1 MDDLLEEQKAEQEE
15 CEAKI
20 AKLKAQLGSASKKKA
35 KAIKFDLALAEGQLE
50 YLLQTHEDQRDELGG
65 GDGGSS
71 DGGGDDPAAAASQ
84 SKQAAVEPEPEP
96 EPAGPVQQGGNG
108 GGGSGG
114 GGKKSKAQKRREKK
128 EREEKERAVRIAK
141 VDPKKGESMKEVE
154 YAQIK
159 EILTPLKGIIMP
171 IKPDGHC
178 MFRAVTSQCEG
189 ESAMDVEGL
198 RAKTAAHLRAHKED
212 FAPFLTNDKGD
223 CMSDAEFEAYCT
235 GMGSQ
240 AVWGG
245 ECELKAISSILKRP
259 IRVFQSHG
267 GVRVIGDE
275 LEGDAI
281 LLSYHRHEFSLGEHY
296 NAVRVCC

>member
-1 MDDLLEEQKAEQEE
+1 MTAQRQVEGAAWVCIKEESQGE
-15 CEAKI
+15 CRGALGVRTFQTI
-20 AKLKAQLGSASKKKA
+20 ALPWRTNQPHGCLPPPLAPPTPPHLQSLTFVVAIIPFVICSQ
-35 KAIKFDLALAEGQLE
+35 AIKFDLALAEGQLE

-159 EILTPLKGIIMP
+159 EILTPLKGIIMYV
-171 IKPDGHC
+171 DGLVSFCH
-178 MFRAVTSQCEG
+178 AVSTVVVFLFPSSQLNTS
-189 ESAMDVEGL
+189 
-198 RAKTAAHLRAHKED
+198 T
-212 FAPFLTNDKGD
+212 
-223 CMSDAEFEAYCT
+223 
-235 GMGSQ
+235 
-240 AVWGG
+240 
-245 ECELKAISSILKRP
+245 
-259 IRVFQSHG
+259 
-267 GVRVIGDE
+267 
-275 LEGDAI
+275 
-281 LLSYHRHEFSLGEHY
+281 
-296 NAVRVCC
+296 